1 MARRRREVPV
11 QNTPEFQAWL
21 RSKKVGRRERKD
33 PEALRAHYQEWHNLN
48 RQRRRRS
55 PLLNFK
61 MPSLESIDLNQL
73 GNGIKT
79 AQDIFGAWQNIR
91 GMWDIIKK

>member
-1 MARRRREVPV
+1 MARRRRELQV

-33 PEALRAHYQEWHNLN
+33 PEALRAYYQEWHHVN

-61 MPSLESIDLNQL
+61 MPSLGSIDLEQL

-79 AQDIFGAWQNIR
+79 AQDIFGVWQNLK
-91 GMWDIIKK
+91 GMRDIIKK